1 MGGYMVKAGGFRRRN
16 YFIKKGLQSRFIFG
30 FSATVVLGFLASWA
44 FVYYTVDKRLSEALY
59 RSHIKIETTGEIISD
74 ILLKINLIAVPLL
87 ILSAIA
93 VGVFIVRNVT
103 GPLRDFKE
111 ALEDFGRAE
120 LIPKTFKDI
129 PDELSMLYN
138 TMINNFSKVFKS
150 ARGKADELERRVQEL
165 ERISSGKTI
174 SKQEVENINKIQP
187 PIDSF
192 GGKIQRPNK
201 AQMTKSKCQK
211 QIQMSKSK
219 FQTNFKAQ
227 NPNDKKNFWIL
238 DFIWHLS
245 FGFFTLLVPQTFL
258 RKDLRLLSLI
268 ISCYLLSAG
277 TV

>member
-1 MGGYMVKAGGFRRRN
+1 MFLASFMGGDMDYRRRN

-30 FSATVVLGFLASWA
+30 FSVTVVLGFLASWA

-93 VGVFIVRNVT
+93 VGVFIARNVT

-150 ARGKADELERRVQEL
+150 ARGKTDELERRVQEL

-174 SKQEVENINKIQP
+174 SRQEVEGIY
-187 PIDSF
+187 
-192 GGKIQRPNK
+192 
-201 AQMTKSKCQK
+201 KS
-211 QIQMSKSK
+211 ILENSKSIEK
-219 FQTNFKAQ
+219 EISFFK
-227 NPNDKKNFWIL
+227 
-238 DFIWHLS
+238 
-245 FGFFTLLVPQTFL
+245 V
-258 RKDLRLLSLI
+258 
-268 ISCYLLSAG
+268 
-277 TV
+277 

>member
-1 MGGYMVKAGGFRRRN
+1 MDYRRRN
-16 YFIKKGLQSRFIFG
+16 YFIKRGLQSRFIFG
-30 FSATVVLGFLASWA
+30 FSVTVVLGFLASWA

-74 ILLKINLIAVPLL
+74 VLLKINLIAVPLL

-150 ARGKADELERRVQEL
+150 ARGKAEELERRVQEL

-174 SKQEVENINKIQP
+174 SRQEVEGIYKWKTAN
-187 PIDSF
+187 
-192 GGKIQRPNK
+192 RL
-201 AQMTKSKCQK
+201 
-211 QIQMSKSK
+211 
-219 FQTNFKAQ
+219 
-227 NPNDKKNFWIL
+227 KKKYHISRYGR
-238 DFIWHLS
+238 IWK
-245 FGFFTLLVPQTFL
+245 T
-258 RKDLRLLSLI
+258 RK
-268 ISCYLLSAG
+268 
-277 TV
+277 